1 MIRYRGFYETYSTA
15 FVVPCRL
22 MFYKGFLILRASI
35 LPYNGSCLLPKIL
48 PKMPS
53 STLFRL
59 SIFVFGVNILATA
72 HADFYVGADI
82 GLADSRTLD
91 STTFGQSNPTRCDVL
106 MYSDAT
112 LPSEAIGNDP
122 ACSDVSRKRKWNSR
136 FDAGS
141 GLAAGLHAGYIRD
154 QFRFELEFMH
164 VKPGSASHP
173 IITASTH
180 PGLASKDREWSE
192 TAPPYEWISGFRIRQ
207 YFANVFYDF
216 ATESRWTPYVGAGAG
231 WARIKMQYKRQL
243 LRKTVDEGYL
253 EVAPD
258 VPEAQR
264 GHGWDENS
272 WLEWRTNAAG
282 TLSSMDTELSDTL
295 FGFQLLAGIDYALTD
310 RTSVGIKAR
319 WAQFDDFKDDA
330 AYAQIRDHAPVYV
343 DGVTPFVDQ
352 VEMDNVEYWAIT
364 VGFKRRF

>member
-1 MIRYRGFYETYSTA
+1 M
-15 FVVPCRL
+15 
-22 MFYKGFLILRASI
+22 
-35 LPYNGSCLLPKIL
+35 PYNGSLSLSNKL
-48 PKMPS
+48 PKMS
-53 STLFRL
+53 HLNLFRPCFL
-59 SIFVFGVNILATA
+59 TLGMTLLTAA

-91 STTFGQSNPTRCDVL
+91 SMVSGQSNPTRCDVL

-112 LPSEAIGNDP
+112 RPSGAIGNDP
-122 ACSDVSRKRKWNSR
+122 ACSDVSRNGKWNSR
-136 FDAGS
+136 FDTGS

-154 QFRFELEFMH
+154 QLRFELEFMH

-192 TAPPYEWISGFRIRQ
+192 TAPPYEWISDFRIRQ

-216 ATESRWTPYVGAGAG
+216 ATESRWAPYVGVGAG
-231 WARIKMQYKRQL
+231 WARVRMQYERRL

-253 EVAPD
+253 NVAPD
-258 VPEAQR
+258 IPATQSEY
-264 GHGWDENS
+264 GWNDSS

-330 AYAQIRDHAPVYV
+330 AYSQIRDHAPVYV

-352 VEMDNVEYWAIT
+352 VKMDNVEYWAIT

>member
-1 MIRYRGFYETYSTA
+1 M
-15 FVVPCRL
+15 
-22 MFYKGFLILRASI
+22 
-35 LPYNGSCLLPKIL
+35 PYNEDPSLSKKL
-48 PKMPS
+48 PKMPHLS
-53 STLFRL
+53 PFRPYFFTLGMTL
-59 SIFVFGVNILATA
+59 LTAA

-82 GLADSRTLD
+82 GLAASRTLD
-91 STTFGQSNPTRCDVL
+91 STVSGQSNPTRCDVL
-106 MYSDAT
+106 VYSDAT
-112 LPSEAIGNDP
+112 RPSGAIGNDP
-122 ACSDVSRKRKWNSR
+122 ACSDVSRKEKWSSR

-141 GLAAGLHAGYIRD
+141 GLVAGLHAGYIRD

-173 IITASTH
+173 VITASTH

-192 TAPPYEWISGFRIRQ
+192 TAPPYEWISDFRIRQ

-216 ATESRWTPYVGAGAG
+216 ATESRWVPYVGVGAG
-231 WARIKMQYKRQL
+231 WARVRMQYERRL
-243 LRKTVDEGYL
+243 LRKTEDEGYL
-253 EVAPD
+253 NVSPD
-258 VPEAQR
+258 VPEAQE
-264 GHGWDENS
+264 GYGWDDGS

-330 AYAQIRDHAPVYV
+330 AYDQVRDHAPVYV

-352 VEMDNVEYWAIT
+352 VKMDNIEYWAIT

>member
-1 MIRYRGFYETYSTA
+1 M
-15 FVVPCRL
+15 
-22 MFYKGFLILRASI
+22 
-35 LPYNGSCLLPKIL
+35 PYNGSLSLSNKL
-48 PKMPS
+48 PKMS
-53 STLFRL
+53 HLSLFRPCFL
-59 SIFVFGVNILATA
+59 TLGMTLLTAA

-82 GLADSRTLD
+82 GLADSRALD
-91 STTFGQSNPTRCDVL
+91 STVSGQSNPTRCDVL

-112 LPSEAIGNDP
+112 RPTGAIGNDP
-122 ACSDVSRKRKWNSR
+122 ACSDVSRGDKWNSR

-192 TAPPYEWISGFRIRQ
+192 TAPPYEWISDFRIRQ

-216 ATESRWTPYVGAGAG
+216 ATESRWAPYVGVGAG
-231 WARIKMQYKRQL
+231 WARVRMQYERRL

-253 EVAPD
+253 NVAPD
-258 VPEAQR
+258 IPAEQIS
-264 GHGWDENS
+264 HGWIQGTWD
-272 WLEWRTNAAG
+272 EWRESAAG

-319 WAQFDDFKDDA
+319 WAQFDDFRDDA
-330 AYAQIRDHAPVYV
+330 PYDQIRSHAPVYV

-352 VEMDNVEYWAIT
+352 VKMGNVEYWAVT